1 MAEIAAISLKDRNDV
16 FRINSG
22 DYVLHNGLRVFVI
35 KITVAMG
42 GDVCVE
48 GVCHSYSGAH
58 KYNIFYGDLVFWGSR
73 GIAKNLMDY
82 LNNKFYGRKP

>member
-1 MAEIAAISLKDRNDV
+1 MAEIAATNLKDRNDI
-16 FRINSG
+16 FRVSGG
-22 DYVLHNGLRVFVI
+22 DYVLHNGLRIFVR

-48 GVCHSYSGAH
+48 GTVHSYSGAH
-58 KYNIFYGDLVFWGSR
+58 SYNLFYGDLVFWGPK
-73 GIAKNLMDY
+73 GISKNLNDY